1 MALSAFPATETS
13 NVSETRK
20 HLSETLDRVHR
31 REARVVVEKSGIPVG
46 AIVSMDDLARLK
58 RIDQNRQELRETLAT
73 TRKAFEGIPADEI
86 EAEIEKAVAEVKA
99 ERRAKGEEIA
109 RMTAPG
115 QG

>member
-1 MALSAFPATETS
+1 M

-58 RIDQNRQELRETLAT
+58 RIDQGRHDLIEILAT

-86 EAEIEKAVAEVKA
+86 EAEIEKAVAKVKA
-99 ERRAKGEEIA
+99 ERGAQEEETASTALRA
-109 RMTAPG
+109 
-115 QG
+115 

>member
-1 MALSAFPATETS
+1 MALPAIPATETS

-58 RIDQNRQELRETLAT
+58 QDDDNRAALLDAMWNIQ
-73 TRKAFEGIPADEI
+73 KHFVGIPPEEI
-86 EAEIEKAVAEVKA
+86 EAEVEKAIAEVKA
-99 ERRAKGEEIA
+99 ERRAKREAAAE
-109 RMTAPG
+109 TAPRS
-115 QG
+115 